1 MISKS
6 QISYIKSLHQ
16 KKFRKEHQQFIIE
29 GEKLCDEFLASEY
42 SVHSIYVLESK
53 REKYELLLSKLSK
66 IIEIAV
72 LKAEEMDKV
81 SLMSTSTEVLCIVN
95 IPKEPILHELTK
107 AEIARNLVLVLDGVK
122 DPGNLGTIIRIAD
135 WFGINHVIC
144 SMDCVE
150 LYNPKVVQSTMGSI
164 LRPKIYYTDLVEYLE
179 SRQDLPVYGA
189 LLTGENIYT
198 LKGELKGLLVMGSES
213 HGISKE
219 IIPLINRPV
228 TIPAFGDAESLN
240 VAIATGILCSESRRR
255 DI

>member
-42 SVHSIYVLESK
+42 SVRCIYVLESK

-66 IIEIAV
+66 IIEIDV
-72 LKAEEMDKV
+72 LKLEEMDKL
-81 SLMSTSTEVLCIVN
+81 SNMSTPSDVLCLVD
-95 IPKEPILHELTK
+95 IPATPMLSELSDDLMK
-107 AEIARNLVLVLDGVK
+107 NDLVLVLDGIK

-135 WFGINHVIC
+135 WFGIKHVVC
-144 SMDCVE
+144 SIDCVE

-164 LRPKIYYTDLVEYLE
+164 LRTHVYYVNIVDFLE
-179 SRQDLPVYGA
+179 SHKKASIYGA
-189 LLTGENIYT
+189 LLEGANIYQVDG
-198 LKGELKGLLVMGSES
+198 KMKGLLVMGSES
-213 HGISKE
+213 HGISVE
-219 IIPLINRPV
+219 VLPLINRPI
-228 TIPAFGDAESLN
+228 TIPSFGNAESLN
-240 VAIATGILCSESRRR
+240 VAIATGILCSEARRR